1 MSYRPS
7 LLDRVLDASIY
18 FSFDA
23 SGYRRHARH
32 FDPEDLN
39 VDLSGRRVLITGA
52 NSGLG
57 KVTALSLGQLGAEV
71 WMLCRN
77 RERGEAALAD
87 LHTATGRDDG
97 RLELVDLSDLGSVR
111 DLADRLGSTPVDV
124 LVHNAGALV
133 HRRTLTGEG
142 LELTWATHVVGPT
155 LLTELLL
162 PNLRAAA
169 ARAEAPGRS
178 GSRIVTVTSG
188 GIYTE
193 RLNLGDLDWQKRRFD
208 GVVAYAQ
215 AKRAQVVLTG
225 LWARRLEEDGITV
238 NAMHPG
244 WADTPGVREALP
256 AFWKF
261 TRKRLRSPRQ
271 GADTIVWLA
280 AAEAPAEHSGELFFD
295 RRVVSP
301 YLLPGKRESEDER
314 RELWHRVRQQAGL
327 EPPRVAEPAPGDG

>member
-1 MSYRPS
+1 
-7 LLDRVLDASIY
+7 LV
-18 FSFDA
+18 
-23 SGYRRHARH
+23 
-32 FDPEDLN
+32 
-39 VDLSGRRVLITGA
+39 TGA

-57 KVTALSLGQLGAEV
+57 KVTALALGQLGAEV

-87 LHTATGRDDG
+87 LNEATGRDDA

-111 DLADRLGSTPVDV
+111 DFAERLGSEPVDG

-133 HRRTLTGEG
+133 HRRTIVGAPDDEE
-142 LELTWATHVVGPT
+142 LEITWATHVVGPT

-169 ARAEAPGRS
+169 TARG
-178 GSRIVTVTSG
+178 GSRMVTVTSG
-188 GIYTE
+188 GMYAE

-215 AKRAQVVLTG
+215 AKRAQVVLTE
-225 LWARRLEEDGITV
+225 LWARRLAGESITV

-256 AFWKF
+256 TFWKF
-261 TRKRLRSPRQ
+261 TRNRLRSPRQ

-280 AAEAPAEHSGELFFD
+280 AAGVAGDHSGELFFD

-301 YLLPGKRESEDER
+301 YLLPRKRESEEER
-314 RELWHRVRQQAGL
+314 AELWRRVRRQAGL
-327 EPPRVAEPAPGDG
+327 EPMDAPGACSSE